1 MSDSTRSEIQLPWGQ
16 IRLCERISGALAGG
30 RFPQSLLIHGPKGVG
45 KQSMALWI
53 AASLQCN
60 TEGGPCGTCR
70 SCRLAAHLEHPD
82 IHLHFPMP
90 RPKRASSSAKLRE
103 ATETQRQER
112 LATLRKNL
120 EVVLDEGEA
129 TGIYVSAIHTI
140 REQASRR
147 PAMTKRTVF
156 VVGDADRMVPQAAS
170 QEAANAFLKL
180 LEEPPL
186 FAYIILTTTY
196 PELLLPTIRS
206 RTVSLRIPPLSE
218 NEVTR
223 YLTDEL
229 NAPADEARNVARRS
243 EGVVGRAKHLLE
255 SDTSESQR
263 SGERLLTAALEK
275 GAEKRYQVAS
285 EYSAR
290 GARAVLQPALEELR
304 VRLRDVMC
312 ESAGAEAAILDPTR
326 LRVLIKDQ
334 RVSLAGVIQAMRVV
348 DNALESVTRNINPQ
362 STVSVLLKDMNN
374 AFGGTH

>member
-1 MSDSTRSEIQLPWGQ
+1 MSDPTRSETKLPWGQ
-16 IRLCERISGALAGG
+16 SRLCQRISDALAGG
-30 RFPQSLLIHGPKGVG
+30 CFPQSLLIHGSEGIG
-45 KQSMALWI
+45 KKSMALWI

-60 TEGGPCGTCR
+60 AERGPCGTCR
-70 SCRLAAHLEHPD
+70 SCRLAVRLEHPD

-103 ATETQRQER
+103 AIETQRQER
-112 LATLRKNL
+112 LATLRQNP
-120 EVVLDEGEA
+120 EVVLDEGET

-147 PAMTKRTVF
+147 PAMTQRTVF
-156 VVGDADRMVPQAAS
+156 IVSDADRMVPQAAS

-218 NEVTR
+218 DEVTR

-263 SGERLLTAALEK
+263 SGERLLTAALEE
-275 GAEKRYQVAS
+275 GAEKRYQIAS

-312 ESAGAEAAILDPTR
+312 ESAGAETAILDPTR
-326 LRVLIKDQ
+326 LRVLIKDRQ
-334 RVSLAGVIQAMRVV
+334 LPLVRVIEALRVV
-348 DNALESVTRNINPQ
+348 DNALESVTRNVNPQ
-362 STVSVLLKDMNN
+362 STVAVLLKDMHN
-374 AFGGTH
+374 AFSGAH

>member
-1 MSDSTRSEIQLPWGQ
+1 MSDSARSEIQLPWGQ
-16 IRLCERISGALAGG
+16 IRLCERISGALAGE
-30 RFPQSLLIHGPKGVG
+30 RFPQSLLIHGPEGVG

-70 SCRLAAHLEHPD
+70 SCRLAARLEHPD

-103 ATETQRQER
+103 AIETQRQER
-112 LATLRKNL
+112 LATLRQDPAA
-120 EVVLDEGEA
+120 VLDEGEA
-129 TGIYVSAIHTI
+129 TGIYVAAIHTI

-147 PAMTKRTVF
+147 PAMTNRAVF
-156 VVGDADRMVPQAAS
+156 VVSDADRMVPQAAS

-186 FAYIILTTTY
+186 FAYIILTTNY

-206 RTVSLRIPPLSE
+206 RTVSLRIPPISE
-218 NEVTR
+218 DEVNR

-229 NAPADEARNVARRS
+229 NAPAADARNVARRS
-243 EGVVGRAKHLLE
+243 EGVVGRAKYLLE

-263 SGERLLTAALEK
+263 SGERLLAAALEK

-290 GARAVLQPALEELR
+290 GARAILQPALEELR
-304 VRLRDVMC
+304 IRLRDVMC

-334 RVSLAGVIQAMRVV
+334 RVSLVGAIQALSVV
-348 DNALESVTRNINPQ
+348 DDALDSVTRNMNPQ

-374 AFGGTH
+374 AFSGAH